1 MEFLIIEVKL
11 MYSNKK
17 TIYLNAQRLHII
29 KIIIN
34 FTDHKETI
42 FFLKFKITVMKIM
55 KSLFLAC
62 TCATLLIFA
71 NCGGG
76 GGDDPVAAPT
86 AAQKNAT
93 LLDGT
98 WKLNSVTN
106 EGTPRDEWTDFT
118 LTLSLDDDF
127 KGGNYNTTNIPDED
141 TEGVWASSGTFTASE
156 DLTILTRN
164 DGTKITLQVSA
175 STLSLSFDI
184 SQSGGRVDGFT
195 GSWVFNMNPS

>member
-1 MEFLIIEVKL
+1 
-11 MYSNKK
+11 
-17 TIYLNAQRLHII
+17 
-29 KIIIN
+29 
-34 FTDHKETI
+34 
-42 FFLKFKITVMKIM
+42 MKIM

-62 TCATLLIFA
+62 ACATLLIFA
-71 NCGGG
+71 NCGG

-106 EGTPRDEWTDFT
+106 EGTPRDEWTGFT

-127 KGGNYNTTNIPDED
+127 KGGNYNTTNIPDAD

-156 DLTILTRN
+156 DLTVLTRN

-175 STLSLSFDI
+175 STLSLSFNI
-184 SQSGGRVDGFT
+184 SESGRVDGFD
-195 GSWVFNMNPS
+195 GDWVFNMNPS

>member
-1 MEFLIIEVKL
+1 
-11 MYSNKK
+11 
-17 TIYLNAQRLHII
+17 
-29 KIIIN
+29 
-34 FTDHKETI
+34 
-42 FFLKFKITVMKIM
+42 MKIM

-62 TCATLLIFA
+62 ACATLLIFA

-76 GGDDPVAAPT
+76 GGDDPVAAPS

-106 EGTPRDEWTDFT
+106 EGTPRDEWTGFT

-127 KGGNYNTTNIPDED
+127 KAGNYNTTNIPDAD

-156 DLTILTRN
+156 DLTVLTRN

-175 STLSLSFDI
+175 STLSLSFNI
-184 SQSGGRVDGFT
+184 SESGRVDGFD
-195 GSWVFNMNPS
+195 GDWVFNMNPS

>member
-1 MEFLIIEVKL
+1 MEIKNI
-11 MYSNKK
+11 K
-17 TIYLNAQRLHII
+17 TI
-29 KIIIN
+29 KG
-34 FTDHKETI
+34 
-42 FFLKFKITVMKIM
+42 
-55 KSLFLAC
+55 LFLTCA
-62 TCATLLIFA
+62 CATLLIFA

-76 GGDDPVAAPT
+76 GDDPQAEPS

-106 EGTPRDEWTDFT
+106 EGNPRDEWTDFT

-156 DLTILTRN
+156 DLTVLTRN
-164 DGTKITLQVSA
+164 DGTKITLTVSA

-184 SQSGGRVDGFT
+184 SESGGRVDGFT
-195 GSWVFNMNPS
+195 GAWVFNMNPS